1 MFYAPFGFGAIYGVI
16 PLLFLAVFILIASI
30 VVKGVAQW
38 SKNNNSPR
46 LTVACVIVDK
56 RTETTMHQTPVAGDA
71 SGANGFQTMTDTI
84 HHVTFQVESGDR
96 IEFTVSGSE
105 YVRLSE
111 GTQGKL
117 TFQGTRYLG
126 FEEKQG
132 DYDQ

>member
-1 MFYAPFGFGAIYGVI
+1 MIYSLFGIF

-56 RTETTMHQTPVAGDA
+56 RTEATIQQMPVAGDA
-71 SGANGFQTMTDTI
+71 SGAHGFHTTTDTTYY
-84 HHVTFQVESGDR
+84 VTFQVESGDR
-96 IEFTVSGSE
+96 IELRVSGTE
-105 YVRLSE
+105 YGQLAE
-111 GTQGKL
+111 GDQGKM

-126 FEEKQG
+126 FERKQG
-132 DYDQ
+132 EYTE

>member
-1 MFYAPFGFGAIYGVI
+1 MFYSPFGFGALFGAI
-16 PLLFLAVFILIASI
+16 PLFALAVFILIASV

-56 RTETTMHQTPVAGDA
+56 HTETTTQQMPVAGDA
-71 SGANGFQTMTDTI
+71 SGAHGYHMMTDTT
-84 HHVTFQVESGDR
+84 HFVTFQVESGDK

-105 YVRLSE
+105 YAQLAE
-111 GTQGKL
+111 GEQGKL

-126 FEEKQG
+126 FERKQG
-132 DYDQ
+132 EYTE

>member
-1 MFYAPFGFGAIYGVI
+1 MFYAPFDFGAIYGVI

-30 VVKGVAQW
+30 IVKNVAQW

-71 SGANGFQTMTDTI
+71 GGAHGYHTTTDTA
-84 HHVTFQVESGDR
+84 HFVTFQVESGDR
-96 IEFTVSGSE
+96 IEFSVSGSE
-105 YVRLSE
+105 YGQLAE
-111 GTQGKL
+111 GDQGKL

-126 FEEKQG
+126 FERKQG
-132 DYDQ
+132 EYHE

>member
-1 MFYAPFGFGAIYGVI
+1 MIYSLFGIF

-56 RTETTMHQTPVAGDA
+56 RTEATIQQMTVAGDA
-71 SGANGFQTMTDTI
+71 SGAHGFHTTTDTTYY
-84 HHVTFQVESGDR
+84 VTFQVESGDR
-96 IEFTVSGSE
+96 IELRVSGRE
-105 YVRLSE
+105 YGQLAE
-111 GTQGKL
+111 GDQGKM

-126 FEEKQG
+126 FERKQG
-132 DYDQ
+132 EYNE

>member
-1 MFYAPFGFGAIYGVI
+1 MFYSPFGFGALFGVF
-16 PLLFLAVFILIASI
+16 PLFALAVFILIASV

-56 RTETTMHQTPVAGDA
+56 RTETMMQQMPVAGDA
-71 SGANGFQTMTDTI
+71 SGAHGYHTTTDTT
-84 HHVTFQVESGDR
+84 HFVTFQVESGDK

-105 YVRLSE
+105 YAQLAE
-111 GTQGKL
+111 GEQGKL

-126 FEEKQG
+126 FEKTQG
-132 DYDQ
+132 EYTE

>member
-1 MFYAPFGFGAIYGVI
+1 MFYSPFGFGVMSGIF
-16 PLLFLAVFILIASI
+16 PLLALAVFILIAFV

-71 SGANGFQTMTDTI
+71 GGAHCYHTMTDTT
-84 HHVTFQVESGDR
+84 HFVTFQVESGDK

-105 YVRLSE
+105 YAQLAE
-111 GTQGKL
+111 GEQGKL

-126 FEEKQG
+126 FERKQG
-132 DYDQ
+132 EYTE

>member
-1 MFYAPFGFGAIYGVI
+1 MIYSLFGIF

-46 LTVACVIVDK
+46 LAVTCVVVDK
-56 RTETTMHQTPVAGDA
+56 RTETMMHQMPVAGDA
-71 SGANGFQTMTDTI
+71 SGAHGYHTTTDTT
-84 HHVTFQVESGDR
+84 HFVTFQVESGDK

-105 YVRLSE
+105 YAQLAE
-111 GTQGKL
+111 GEQGKL

-126 FEEKQG
+126 FERKQG
-132 DYDQ
+132 EYTE